1 MSRSFVQWALR
12 FQNVGFTSFPFGLAT
27 VGFLIVTGAG
37 SQGINLSLKTH
48 NVDILYRDSLVSC
61 Q

>member
-1 MSRSFVQWALR
+1 MPHSFVQWALC
-12 FQNVGFTSFPFGLAT
+12 FQNVGFKIFPFGLAT

-37 SQGINLSLKTH
+37 SQGINVSFKTH
-48 NVDILYRDSLVSC
+48 NVDILYQDSLVSY